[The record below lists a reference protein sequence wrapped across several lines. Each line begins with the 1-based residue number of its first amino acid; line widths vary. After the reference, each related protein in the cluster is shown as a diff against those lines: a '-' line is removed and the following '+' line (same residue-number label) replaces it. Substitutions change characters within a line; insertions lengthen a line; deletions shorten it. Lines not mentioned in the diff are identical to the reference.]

1 MISIRKA
8 SLMMLL
14 GTSLLATS
22 MLSHAEWVEWVLD
35 PTVEFRNESNLN
47 QSAFSSDEESDNVLR
62 LAVEGGRY
70 YQLADRSRLR
80 LSADLEVQR
89 FDEFDLLNSVAISGN
104 LSLIHK
110 FGVGQRAAW
119 ISPYLIFGYK
129 DVDDDVRSGNFGD
142 LGIATGKRLSDRFDM
157 SASLAFIKSE
167 GTGNNG
173 KPPVIPGV
181 SKDVFDQERWVAS
194 LNGNFLLSNRLLLL
208 GTVNYFNGDLISNCN
223 GSNLGTVKAGE
234 NILAITQDAVFGG
247 CVYRLDGDG
256 GSATLDLS
264 YATGRHSSVNFGAAY
279 QVGKGDVIEYQNTIF
294 RASFLYRY

>member
-1 MISIRKA
+1 
-8 SLMMLL
+8 
-14 GTSLLATS
+14 
-22 MLSHAEWVEWVLD
+22 
-35 PTVEFRNESNLN
+35 
-47 QSAFSSDEESDNVLR
+47 
-62 LAVEGGRY
+62 
-70 YQLADRSRLR
+70 
-80 LSADLEVQR
+80 
-89 FDEFDLLNSVAISGN
+89 
-104 LSLIHK
+104 
-110 FGVGQRAAW
+110 
-119 ISPYLIFGYK
+119 
-129 DVDDDVRSGNFGD
+129 
-142 LGIATGKRLSDRFDM
+142 M

-194 LNGNFLLSNRLLLL
+194 LQGNFLLTNHLLLL

-256 GSATLDLS
+256 GSASLDLS
-264 YATGRHSSVNFGAAY
+264 YATGRHSSVNFGAKY